1 MELMH
6 QDVFEMFRLN
16 HADILRYMRK
26 KFRKLC
32 AMYFFVK
39 GAVTTTKTL
48 SFFFN

>member
-1 MELMH
+1 MH

-48 SFFFN
+48 SVFFN